1 MKHWFKDQHFRS
13 LLRNSSY
20 LAMSRIVAAVASVA
34 TLALCAHGLGVLMFG
49 VLILIASY
57 TRAASGLSKFHSL
70 QLIVR
75 YRCRALDG
83 EHEDFKSSP
92 GFAFSLHDLSRLGA

>member
-20 LAMSRIVAAVASVA
+20 LAASRVVAAIASVA
-34 TLALCAHGLGVLMFG
+34 TLALCAHGLGVLLFG
-49 VLILIASY
+49 MLILIASY
-57 TRAASGLSKFHSL
+57 ARAVSGLSKFQSW

-75 YRCRALDG
+75 YGARVLHG
-83 EHEDFKSSP
+83 PSEDFKTST
-92 GFAFSLHDLSRLGA
+92 GFAFALDAVSG